1 MKLVQTVKE
10 KFLNKQFIT
19 FGIIGVI
26 NTLSSQLF
34 YMLFVFVK
42 LNVGIA
48 SILGDAL
55 SMIGSYFMNMHFTY
69 HKKVSWKSAVTF
81 PISYLPGM
89 IISAV
94 IVLIVV
100 DWCHGP
106 EMWAKL
112 ISLPLYIP
120 VNYLVMTFIVNK
132 FGGKSSEK

>member
-1 MKLVQTVKE
+1 MNKVIQTIKD

-34 YMLFVFVK
+34 YMLFVFLSVP
-42 LNVGIA
+42 VGIA

-55 SMIGSYFMNMHFTY
+55 SMIGSYLMNMHFTY
-69 HKKVSWKSAVTF
+69 HKKLSWQSAITF
-81 PISYLPGM
+81 PISYIPGM
-89 IISAV
+89 IISAI
-94 IVLIVV
+94 IVMIVV

-112 ISLPLYIP
+112 ISLPIYIP
-120 VNYLVMTFIVNK
+120 VNYLVMTFVVNK
-132 FGGKSSEK
+132 FSKGEK

>member
-42 LNVGIA
+42 LNVGIV
-48 SILGDAL
+48 GDAL

-69 HKKVSWKSAVTF
+69 HKKVSWKSAITF

-132 FGGKSSEK
+132 FGGKSSKE

>member
-1 MKLVQTVKE
+1 MFQLIKE

-19 FGIIGVI
+19 FGVIGVI

-34 YMLFVFVK
+34 YMLFVF
-42 LNVGIA
+42 LNVQVGIA

-55 SMIGSYFMNMHFTY
+55 SMVGSYFMNMHFTY
-69 HKKVSWKSAVTF
+69 HKKVSWQSAVTF

-89 IISAV
+89 IISAI
-94 IVLIVV
+94 IVMIVV
-100 DWCHGP
+100 DLCHGP

-112 ISLPLYIP
+112 ISLPLYIQ

-132 FGGKSSEK
+132 FGGKNK

>member
-1 MKLVQTVKE
+1 MKFVQVIKE

-19 FGIIGVI
+19 FGVIGVI
-26 NTLSSQLF
+26 NTLSSQFF
-34 YMLFVFVK
+34 YMLFVF
-42 LNVGIA
+42 LNVQVGIA

-55 SMIGSYFMNMHFTY
+55 SMVGSYFMNMHFTY
-69 HKKVSWKSAVTF
+69 HKKVSWQSAVTF

-89 IISAV
+89 IISAI
-94 IVLIVV
+94 IVMIVV
-100 DWCHGP
+100 DICHGP

-132 FGGKSSEK
+132 FGGKNK

>member
-1 MKLVQTVKE
+1 MIKKIKE

-34 YMLFVFVK
+34 YMLFVFLKVQ
-42 LNVGIA
+42 VGIA

-55 SMIGSYFMNMHFTY
+55 SMIGSYVMNMHFTY
-69 HKKVSWKSAVTF
+69 HKKVSWQSAITF
-81 PISYLPGM
+81 PISYVPGM
-89 IISAV
+89 IISAI
-94 IVLIVV
+94 IVMIVV
-100 DWCHGP
+100 DICHGP

-132 FGGKSSEK
+132 FGGKSK

>member
-1 MKLVQTVKE
+1 MIQKIKE

-19 FGIIGVI
+19 FGVIGVI

-34 YMLFVFVK
+34 YMLFVFLHVQ
-42 LNVGIA
+42 VGIA

-55 SMIGSYFMNMHFTY
+55 SMVGSYFMNMHFTY
-69 HKKVSWKSAVTF
+69 HKKVSWQSAVTF
-81 PISYLPGM
+81 PLSYLPGM
-89 IISAV
+89 VISAI
-94 IVLIVV
+94 IVMIVV
-100 DWCHGP
+100 DMCHGP

-132 FGGKSSEK
+132 FGGKNR

>member
-1 MKLVQTVKE
+1 MFQIIKE

-19 FGIIGVI
+19 FGVIGVI

-34 YMLFVFVK
+34 YMLFVF
-42 LNVGIA
+42 LNVQVGIA

-55 SMIGSYFMNMHFTY
+55 SMVGSYFMNMHFTY
-69 HKKVSWKSAVTF
+69 HKKVSWQSAVTF

-89 IISAV
+89 IISAI
-94 IVLIVV
+94 IVMIVV
-100 DWCHGP
+100 DLCHGP

-132 FGGKSSEK
+132 FGGKNK

>member
-1 MKLVQTVKE
+1 MIQKIKE

-19 FGIIGVI
+19 FGVIGVV

-34 YMLFVFVK
+34 YMLFVFFNVQ
-42 LNVGIA
+42 VGIA
-48 SILGDAL
+48 SVLGDAL
-55 SMIGSYFMNMHFTY
+55 SMIGSYLMNMHFTY
-69 HKKVSWKSAVTF
+69 HKKVSWQSAVTF

-89 IISAV
+89 IISAI
-94 IVLIVV
+94 IVMIVV
-100 DWCHGP
+100 DLCHGP

-132 FGGKSSEK
+132 FGCKS